1 MDTIWFGVKIGIGI
15 VIGIALARFLFREF
29 MGFID
34 ARRFTKVGCTFQHE
48 GGSEAHPNGWMTRD
62 PESSDWILWDIDRN
76 KVMRLHDEAAQSTA
90 WRATTE
96 SYGDFMRM
104 AKGYND
110 LLNGMWKN
118 RKQES
123 QG

>member
-1 MDTIWFGVKIGIGI
+1 MDAIWLGVKIGIGI
-15 VIGIALARFLFREF
+15 IIGIGLVRFAFREIV
-29 MGFID
+29 GFVD
-34 ARRFTKVGCTFQHE
+34 SRPFRKVGCTFQHE

-62 PESSDWILWDIDRN
+62 PDSEDWILWDVDRSR
-76 KVMRLHDEAAQSTA
+76 VMRLHDEAPPSTP

-110 LLNGMWKN
+110 WLNGMWKDQ
-118 RKQES
+118 KQES
-123 QG
+123 